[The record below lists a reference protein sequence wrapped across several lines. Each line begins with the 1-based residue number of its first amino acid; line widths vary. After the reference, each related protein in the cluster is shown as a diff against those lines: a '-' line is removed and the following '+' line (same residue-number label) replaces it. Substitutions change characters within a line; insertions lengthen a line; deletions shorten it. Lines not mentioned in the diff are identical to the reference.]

1 VLRIAAAGLTAL
13 FVTASPLSYAQ
24 TAASAATTPSA
35 AEWNSL
41 TDMRIDVVKAALKLT
56 PDQEKYWPAVE
67 DAIRAR
73 AKNREARFADIE
85 KRVAELRE
93 GNPVEVLRNRDP
105 VAFLQRRADA
115 LAQRSADLKKLAD
128 AWEPLYKTLSPD
140 QKQRMAFLA
149 LYVLHEVRN
158 AAEERTEIWL
168 VPPKISEL
176 RPTSLARI
184 HRPLQRSRSW
194 VAEELQN
201 CKMRTVW
208 F

>member
-1 VLRIAAAGLTAL
+1 MWKIVTAGVAAL
-13 FVTASPLSYAQ
+13 FVTASPLAYAQ
-24 TAASAATTPSA
+24 TAASAATPSA
-35 AEWNSL
+35 ADWNSL

-93 GNPVEVLRNRDP
+93 ANPVEVLRNRDP

-115 LAQRSADLKKLAD
+115 LAQRSADLKKLAT

-158 AAEERTEIWL
+158 VAEERTE
-168 VPPKISEL
+168 
-176 RPTSLARI
+176 
-184 HRPLQRSRSW
+184 
-194 VAEELQN
+194 EEED
-201 CKMRTVW
+201 
-208 F
+208 

>member
-1 VLRIAAAGLTAL
+1 MLRIVTAGLTAL
-13 FVTASPLSYAQ
+13 FVTASPLAYAQ

-56 PDQEKYWPAVE
+56 PDQEKYWPPIE

-73 AKNREARFADIE
+73 AKNRQARFAEIE

-105 VAFLQRRADA
+105 VDFLQRRADA
-115 LAQRSADLKKLAD
+115 LAQRSADLKKLAA

-158 AAEERTEIWL
+158 AAEERTEG
-168 VPPKISEL
+168 
-176 RPTSLARI
+176 
-184 HRPLQRSRSW
+184 
-194 VAEELQN
+194 EED
-201 CKMRTVW
+201 
-208 F
+208 

>member
-1 VLRIAAAGLTAL
+1 MLRIVAAGLTAL
-13 FVTASPLSYAQ
+13 FVTASPLAYAQ

-73 AKNREARFADIE
+73 AKNRQARFADIE

-93 GNPVEVLRNRDP
+93 GNPVEILRNRDP
-105 VAFLQRRADA
+105 VDFLQRRADA
-115 LAQRSADLKKLAD
+115 LAQRSADLKKLAG

-140 QKQRMAFLA
+140 QKRRMAFLA
-149 LYVLHEVRN
+149 LYVLREVRN
-158 AAEERTEIWL
+158 AAEERTED
-168 VPPKISEL
+168 
-176 RPTSLARI
+176 
-184 HRPLQRSRSW
+184 
-194 VAEELQN
+194 EEN
-201 CKMRTVW
+201 
-208 F
+208 

>member
-1 VLRIAAAGLTAL
+1 MLRIVAAGQTAL
-13 FVTASPLSYAQ
+13 FVTASPLAYAQ

-73 AKNREARFADIE
+73 AKNRQARFADIE

-93 GNPVEVLRNRDP
+93 GNPVEILRNRDP
-105 VAFLQRRADA
+105 VDFLQRRADA
-115 LAQRSADLKKLAD
+115 LAQRSADLKKLAG

-149 LYVLHEVRN
+149 LYVLREVRN
-158 AAEERTEIWL
+158 AAEERTED
-168 VPPKISEL
+168 
-176 RPTSLARI
+176 
-184 HRPLQRSRSW
+184 
-194 VAEELQN
+194 EEN
-201 CKMRTVW
+201 
-208 F
+208 